1 MKFLCHAGPWSDSYL
16 SKIIKEI
23 DNRNNSIILSAHK
36 EVDCSGVIGL
46 YYENLKKYK
55 NKKFF
60 TNSLDEDI
68 ILRCRLL
75 RSLSK
80 DLALL
85 HLNSMRDAIR
95 EVIEDFN
102 PDIVISETIDS
113 YIMDILFF
121 ESKSR
126 KIPFIGLVTVFLNGY
141 FRISARGEYNFVRV
155 PDQQEVLNTLE
166 LLEKKDYLP
175 SFVQKDKVKPSK
187 AILRKWIRNIVKIPY
202 FSLKRLYSGDF
213 YNYHYWQSV
222 IVSKQWFHLF
232 PKFEIGNKKWENELK
247 SVDKTV
253 IYVPLQMIP
262 EATVDYWCDT
272 TEVINYNDTLL
283 EFIKSHSDLHFL
295 IKEHPNVIGYRNPLL
310 YKQLESQNNV
320 TICPTQVHSNNLFN
334 SYSAVL
340 VWTGTVGFESAL
352 RGKPVLCLSHPYYFP
367 DNTYFKLIKTTT
379 TTKEIN
385 EYINSKP
392 AMLSHEEKIKLV
404 THLLSGVAT
413 GNLKVDGT
421 WDETSQNDFCNMKIL
436 AASLKAYIK
445 SRKFNVE

>member
-36 EVDCSGVIGL
+36 GVDCSGVIGL

-126 KIPFIGLVTVFLNGY
+126 KIPFIGLVTVF
-141 FRISARGEYNFVRV
+141 
-155 PDQQEVLNTLE
+155 
-166 LLEKKDYLP
+166 
-175 SFVQKDKVKPSK
+175 
-187 AILRKWIRNIVKIPY
+187 
-202 FSLKRLYSGDF
+202 
-213 YNYHYWQSV
+213 
-222 IVSKQWFHLF
+222 
-232 PKFEIGNKKWENELK
+232 
-247 SVDKTV
+247 
-253 IYVPLQMIP
+253 
-262 EATVDYWCDT
+262 
-272 TEVINYNDTLL
+272 
-283 EFIKSHSDLHFL
+283 
-295 IKEHPNVIGYRNPLL
+295 
-310 YKQLESQNNV
+310 
-320 TICPTQVHSNNLFN
+320 
-334 SYSAVL
+334 
-340 VWTGTVGFESAL
+340 
-352 RGKPVLCLSHPYYFP
+352 
-367 DNTYFKLIKTTT
+367 
-379 TTKEIN
+379 
-385 EYINSKP
+385 
-392 AMLSHEEKIKLV
+392 
-404 THLLSGVAT
+404 
-413 GNLKVDGT
+413 
-421 WDETSQNDFCNMKIL
+421 
-436 AASLKAYIK
+436 
-445 SRKFNVE
+445 